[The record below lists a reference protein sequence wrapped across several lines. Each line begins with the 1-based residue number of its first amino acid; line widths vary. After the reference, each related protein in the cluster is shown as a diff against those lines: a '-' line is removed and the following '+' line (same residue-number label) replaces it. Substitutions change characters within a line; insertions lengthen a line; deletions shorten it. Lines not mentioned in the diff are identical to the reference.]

1 MEVRSCAYE
10 PCTCTVEAGEQYCS
24 HVCEEDASG
33 GDVPAMHGRCR
44 CSHSEC
50 EAR

>member
-1 MEVRSCAYE
+1 MEIVTCAYE
-10 PCTCTVEAGEQYCS
+10 PCTCTIEAGEQYCS
-24 HVCEEDASG
+24 RMCEQDASQ
-33 GDVPAMHGRCR
+33 DFSTTHGRCR